1 MRALVLSFALVARTQ
16 PTAVPYRLG
25 VLDRVLM
32 HVGVPS
38 QVEHF
43 EGHFYGVSASVELD
57 MRTRVAMVRLNGA
70 PLGGRVSGTGWLQN
84 PEAEA
89 GTVVLEPTFEKRLRR
104 RFVKI
109 YRATLD
115 RKQHTVTV
123 GVKIP
128 VLGEI
133 ELVLTS
139 A

>member
-16 PTAVPYRLG
+16 PTAVPHRLG

-43 EGHFYGVSASVELD
+43 EGRFYGVSASVELD

-84 PEAEA
+84 PEAES

-115 RKQHTVTV
+115 RKGHTVTV

-133 ELVLTS
+133 EIVLT
-139 A
+139 

>member
-1 MRALVLSFALVARTQ
+1 MTW
-16 PTAVPYRLG
+16 
-25 VLDRVLM
+25 
-32 HVGVPS
+32 
-38 QVEHF
+38 
-43 EGHFYGVSASVELD
+43 
-57 MRTRVAMVRLNGA
+57 A

-115 RKQHTVTV
+115 RKQRTVTV

-133 ELVLTS
+133 ELVLAS
-139 A
+139 V